1 MNPAISVLDMN
12 RPLKQRLFDFP
23 GEIRAQKTTAEAAR
37 ATLKEAKNALTE
49 AEAMLVAEIAAEV
62 NPDTSKAAFTNA
74 EQRGAELIRRKAES
88 KEYAAAYGAVRRADE
103 AVSVA
108 QFDLE
113 RLYDE
118 FRAYRC
124 VVDLTAREIALLCVD
139 GHAEGR
145 ASRDDDG
152 GGGFSE
158 PEKELY

>member
-1 MNPAISVLDMN
+1 MKNSEILDMN

-37 ATLKEAKNALTE
+37 VALKEAKNALTE
-49 AEAMLVAEIAAEV
+49 AEAMLVAEIAAAI
-62 NPDTSKAAFTNA
+62 NPDTNKAMFTNA
-74 EQRGAELIRRKAES
+74 AMRDAELVRRKRDDAGYKTAYSAVLRAE
-88 KEYAAAYGAVRRADE
+88 E

-108 QFDLE
+108 QFNLE

-118 FRAYRC
+118 FRAYRY
-124 VVDLTAREIALLCVD
+124 VVDLTARELALLCVD
-139 GHAEGR
+139 GHSEGQ